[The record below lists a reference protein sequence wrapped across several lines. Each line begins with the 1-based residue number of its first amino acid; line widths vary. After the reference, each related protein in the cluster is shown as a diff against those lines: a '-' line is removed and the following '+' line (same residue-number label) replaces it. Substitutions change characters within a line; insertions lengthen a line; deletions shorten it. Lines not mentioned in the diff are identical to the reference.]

1 MNVPL
6 ATVGSTRAMLAC
18 FAALGAALL
27 LPGAH
32 SAWSVPLALGAVALN
47 LAAAIAVHPR
57 LRRGGLGAFHGA
69 LLALLLAAACGQLA
83 RYEGEIEIV
92 EGGAFEPEAVTTTR
106 AGALHEWGIGR
117 DAFLQGPWTVD
128 YEPGVKRAHTRS
140 GVLVAQDDG
149 SLRPHV
155 VGDDTPLAVAGYRFY
170 TTHNKGFAAIVTWL
184 PERGEAATGALH
196 FPSYPMFD
204 WRQEARFDVPGH
216 GEARLFLQLDAP
228 VDERARWT
236 LDPAATPAALVVHAE
251 GRREVLRPGNAIPLP
266 GGRLRFERLA
276 GWMGYRVFRDPAL
289 PWLFALAAVA
299 VVGLAWHVWRRAAI
313 ALPLGATATE
323 GGGA

>member
-1 MNVPL
+1 MRTLL
-6 ATVGSTRAMLAC
+6 AAVGSTRAMLAC
-18 FAALGAALL
+18 FAALGAALV

-32 SAWSVPLALGAVALN
+32 GTWSVPLALAAVALN
-47 LAAAIAVHPR
+47 LASAIAVHPR
-57 LRRGGLGAFHGA
+57 LRRGGLGILHAS
-69 LLALLLAAACGQLA
+69 LLAFLLAAACGQLA
-83 RYEGEIEIV
+83 RYEGEIEVV

-106 AGALHEWGIGR
+106 AGVLHTWGLGR
-117 DAFLQGPWTVD
+117 DAFFQGPWTVD

-149 SLRPHV
+149 SLRPRV
-155 VGDDTPLAVAGYRFY
+155 VGDDTPLRIDGYRFY

-184 PERGEAATGALH
+184 PERGEPATGALH

-228 VDERARWT
+228 LDERARWT
-236 LDPAATPAALVVHAE
+236 LDPAATNAALVVHAE
-251 GRREVLRPGNAIPLP
+251 GRRESLRPGNAAPLP
-266 GGRLRFERLA
+266 GGRLRFDRLT

-289 PWLFALAAVA
+289 PWLLVFAAVA
-299 VVGLAWHVWRRAAI
+299 VAGLAWHVWRRAAI
-313 ALPLGATATE
+313 ALPLASTAAE
-323 GGGA
+323 GGHA